1 MLIMLETSF
10 KPPLSNNGWAAA
22 PNASK
27 NPLPGFA
34 GIPNFSASLLPFN

>member
-1 MLIMLETSF
+1 MLMLENSL
-10 KPPLSNNGWAAA
+10 KPPLSNDSWPAA

-34 GIPNFSASLLPFN
+34 GIPNFSASLMPFN

>member
-1 MLIMLETSF
+1 MLMLETSL
-10 KPPLSNNGWAAA
+10 KLPLSNYGWAAA

-34 GIPNFSASLLPFN
+34 GIPNFSASLLPFY